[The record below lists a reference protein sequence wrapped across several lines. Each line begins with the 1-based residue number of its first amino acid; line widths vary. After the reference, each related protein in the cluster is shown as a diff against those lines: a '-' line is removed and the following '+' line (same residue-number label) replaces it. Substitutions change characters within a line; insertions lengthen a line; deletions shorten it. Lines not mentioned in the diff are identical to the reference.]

1 MTKKL
6 RPKSGQINTT
16 VYLELDV
23 TINYDVEEDDNGNWT
38 PVDITIENIDKADF
52 SYIPAWLEDTIHDQC
67 YEFIEEECYAD
78 MAASIEERKI
88 SQLDVDY

>member
-23 TINYDVEEDDNGNWT
+23 SINYDVEEDDSGNWT
-38 PVDITIENIDKADF
+38 PTDITIEKIDQAN
-52 SYIPAWLEDTIHDQC
+52 YHHLPAWLEDTIHDQC
-67 YEFIEEECYAD
+67 YELLETECYDD

-88 SQLDVDY
+88 SRLDVDY